1 MPDSDSEKWVSLGDA
16 ETQLGVTR
24 ATLHYYMEALK
35 IERKKFQFDRKVY
48 MRAADFERIR
58 KLKSDAEQRGSQIR
72 DEDKPLDEVA

>member
-1 MPDSDSEKWVSLGDA
+1 MSENNSEEWVSLGDA

-48 MRAADFERIR
+48 MKSADFERIR
-58 KLKSDAEQRGSQIR
+58 KLKSDAERRSGQSKDG
-72 DEDKPLDEVA
+72 DVGLDPAA